1 MTCLLLPCPA
11 AATLLEG
18 SGSSLLGPLFSQWI
32 PAYLEHT
39 SAGRKTQ
46 LTMKYNPIGSGGGLD
61 NIVSNASL
69 WAGSEAVVKDSQYAT
84 APGLQ
89 MLPVVSAPIAM
100 VFNLPGI
107 TALTLTRE
115 IIARMFSYDILYWD
129 DAAIQSQNQQLQ
141 LPHRRIEVV
150 VRSGSSGTSFV
161 MTSAL
166 VSFGWAALPGC
177 ARPGMSCEVTK
188 RLGEVGFDEATSGGR
203 AYTVKTGSSGLTSYV
218 KATSYS
224 IGYVGVATALHM
236 GVSFG
241 IVKNRAGVLT
251 VANRQDSQ
259 LAADS
264 SQYDRTTITANVHD
278 KVGYPVLG
286 IAYAVYWREFETKYL
301 GATPDVKLV
310 YCAKYFE
317 TVNFLYWIYTSAVS
331 EEYIKSSNLVPL
343 TAQVANQVISKLW
356 SSSCDGVSWKSS
368 DSLLKVA
375 VDNDLTSGIVNTL
388 SYQHHLNK
396 NDSVVTTQFVEEGNP
411 LVLSFKRMSARG
423 ADALLAED
431 RSTEAVAWLP
441 VWSTPLVIVSNIGV
455 PGLTVSIELDI
466 TTIQKIL
473 DGRIT
478 HWLHADIKGRNAH
491 LPLPNKAITI
501 VGHHSLLY
509 PVLQGLEVTGA
520 WADIAS
526 LKNATLAARRV
537 LVNTTSE
544 HEVAEYVSANTGSL
558 AIVNHEIAPQWGL
571 SEVHPVPTGG
581 VSAKGPK
588 DEGYPFYSY
597 VFIGTPNALRT
608 EERARAASAN
618 GTNPDEVPPVED
630 ELASLVPTRLA
641 AEEIVS
647 YVAWLTDAS
656 PRGSAVHSTAA
667 RSSSSWILESEGLVA
682 LSRLPTNKEFINRYF
697 ERVTIDGQ
705 LVFPP
710 VDAPTKAAISG
721 TLIGIITASGVG
733 LLLIFFIPALL
744 KYHKETARVR
754 HLQNNSTIAELSA
767 ECIADMRLEELEYLR
782 SIKNPNRIQ
791 EAFIKIVDTLME
803 YRRYLPSSVLIA
815 RDGDLDGCDEDDLHC
830 PVLPDS
836 AATPF
841 DGPILSPAE
850 SFLSSTAAAVPT
862 DERKKGWGMFGLG
875 KYSKAPLPP
884 GMIGTPQGAGH
895 LVVPS
900 PSPGQGNSEDAG
912 SVKNSAGSGGGGE
925 SPGGAP
931 AQGITPHVVV
941 HAQPRLSRF
950 TVGLT
955 KRRATV
961 AAVSFDVSGDY
972 DGSNEIG
979 YLTLLE
985 QVLAAT
991 SNMSRKTFVQVGNMG
1006 IVYLSWNTAC
1016 PLVSHTTVGLDVTCA
1031 LMKSFD
1037 DANPAN
1043 APETSERMDSSRE
1056 GSSSSLGR
1064 VSYYAP
1070 SKVRYRVGVATGVVY
1085 CGNVGGNNSRV
1096 FVLNG
1101 PAVEKAEL
1109 LAKYSGE
1116 VCSVSCAHGSGT
1128 DFYQGFCIADDDTVA
1143 EKAHAY
1149 LCYRVDYLAFSRSG
1163 KRQFL
1168 WAMTGKEQGGVSE
1181 WMYEMQQ
1188 HEDERTKT
1196 LPGLAT
1202 MMWDA
1207 VRKRETVKLKDM
1219 HAAFLRMCDLGQSRI
1234 VCDRLLRCTVEV
1246 LEDRDQVYF
1255 LSPFQLQG
1263 RDREIGDARSSYRTL
1278 LGPSGISVGCYSQ
1291 GASGSSGDK
1300 GPLSAAVAAAAAAA
1314 AAAEQAEEQAAAASA
1329 SR

>member
-1 MTCLLLPCPA
+1 MNWPTVALSVLSACLLTPRPA
-11 AATLLEG
+11 AATTLAG
-18 SGSSLLGPLFSQWI
+18 SGSSLLGPLFAKWM
-32 PAYLEHT
+32 PAY
-39 SAGRKTQ
+39 SALSGGR
-46 LTMKYNPIGSGGGLD
+46 LSMAYDPVGSGGGLD

-721 TLIGIITASGVG
+721 TLIGIITASGVAV
-733 LLLIFFIPALL
+733 LLLLSIPAVI
-744 KYHKETARVR
+744 KYRNEMARVR
-754 HLQNNSTIAELSA
+754 HLQNNSTMAELFA

-791 EAFIKIVDTLME
+791 EAFIKIGDTLME
-803 YRRYLPSSVLIA
+803 YRRYLPSSVLMSH
-815 RDGDLDGCDEDDLHC
+815 GSDEGDDLS
-830 PVLPDS
+830 PVE
-836 AATPF
+836 ATKMETR
-841 DGPILSPAE
+841 LSDNRSVE
-850 SFLSSTAAAVPT
+850 S
-862 DERKKGWGMFGLG
+862 
-875 KYSKAPLPP
+875 
-884 GMIGTPQGAGH
+884 
-895 LVVPS
+895 
-900 PSPGQGNSEDAG
+900 
-912 SVKNSAGSGGGGE
+912 SGG
-925 SPGGAP
+925 S
-931 AQGITPHVVV
+931 QGSWGNAASTGDSGMAV
-941 HAQPRLSRF
+941 HAARF
-950 TVGLT
+950 RVGLIR
-955 KRRATV
+955 KRATV
-961 AAVSFDVSGDY
+961 AALHFELGCDASG
-972 DGSNEIG
+972 SQQVE

-985 QVLAAT
+985 QVLSQT
-991 SNMSRKTFVQVGNMG
+991 PSTLRKTFVQTGNLG
-1006 IVYLSWNTAC
+1006 VVHLSWNTSVHTSGHRTLALDILCRVMKSLEKDSQRLSFYNTC
-1016 PLVSHTTVGLDVTCA
+1016 PRHVSAGRLSDFSHTGSATSHAPLDVGL
-1031 LMKSFD
+1031 
-1037 DANPAN
+1037 
-1043 APETSERMDSSRE
+1043 
-1056 GSSSSLGR
+1056 LG
-1064 VSYYAP
+1064 
-1070 SKVRYRVGVATGVVY
+1070 KVRYRLGVASGVVY

-1116 VCSVSCAHGSGT
+1116 VAATHVNGSSAEGRVGG
-1128 DFYQGFCIADDDTVA
+1128 YCVVDDETLF

-1149 LCYRVDYLAFSRSG
+1149 HCYVVDSILLGYSRKAS
-1163 KRQFL
+1163 FVWVL
-1168 WAMTGKEQGGVSE
+1168 TGKAAEAVTE
-1181 WMYEMQQ
+1181 WMYAMELR
-1188 HEDERTKT
+1188 DSVITT
-1196 LPGLAT
+1196 SLPGLAT
-1202 MMWDA
+1202 SLWEA
-1207 VRKRETVKLKDM
+1207 VRAKDVKRVVTLRDEL
-1219 HAAFLRMCDLGQSRI
+1219 AAKASGAEVL
-1234 VCDRLLRCTVEV
+1234 VTKRLLKC
-1246 LEDRDQVYF
+1246 
-1255 LSPFQLQG
+1255 
-1263 RDREIGDARSSYRTL
+1263 
-1278 LGPSGISVGCYSQ
+1278 
-1291 GASGSSGDK
+1291 
-1300 GPLSAAVAAAAAAA
+1300 
-1314 AAAEQAEEQAAAASA
+1314 AAEMAEGGGTAWYISSFELLPLKLTEEEDAGSA
-1329 SR
+1329 KATQIKPN

>member
-1 MTCLLLPCPA
+1 MNWPTVALSVLSACLLTPRPA
-11 AATLLEG
+11 AATTLAG
-18 SGSSLLGPLFSQWI
+18 SGSSLLGPLFAKWM
-32 PAYLEHT
+32 PAY
-39 SAGRKTQ
+39 SALSGGR
-46 LTMKYNPIGSGGGLD
+46 LSMAYDPVGSGGGLD

-343 TAQVANQVISKLW
+343 TARVANQVIVKLW

-368 DSLLKVA
+368 DSLLKVS
-375 VDNDLTSGIVNTL
+375 VDNDLTSDIVNTL

-431 RSTEAVAWLP
+431 RSNEATAWLP
-441 VWSTPLVIVSNIGV
+441 VWSTPLVVACNIGV
-455 PGLTVSIELDI
+455 PGLTVAIELDI

-491 LPLPNKAITI
+491 LPLPNKSITI
-501 VGHHSLLY
+501 VGHHSLLH
-509 PVLQGLEVTGA
+509 PVLEGLGITDT
-520 WADIAS
+520 WHDLAS
-526 LKNATLAARRV
+526 LTLADRRV

-544 HEVAEYVSANTGSL
+544 HEVAEYMFANTGSL
-558 AIVNHEIAPQWGL
+558 AILHHEIAPQWGL

-597 VFIGTPNALRT
+597 VFIGTPNALHT
-608 EERARAASAN
+608 EEHENEMAN
-618 GTNPDEVPPVED
+618 MTGEHED
-630 ELASLVPTRLA
+630 HDNADHVPTRLA

-682 LSRLPTNKEFINRYF
+682 LSRLLMNKEFINRYF

-721 TLIGIITASGVG
+721 TLIGIITASGVAV
-733 LLLIFFIPALL
+733 LLLLSIPAVI
-744 KYHKETARVR
+744 KYRNETARVR

-803 YRRYLPSSVLIA
+803 YRRYLPSSVLMSH
-815 RDGDLDGCDEDDLHC
+815 GSDEGEEPAC
-830 PVLPDS
+830 PVSPLSERPRLDIPITS
-836 AATPF
+836 PTASVKGSVESTGVGLESPCHVPF
-841 DGPILSPAE
+841 E
-850 SFLSSTAAAVPT
+850 VH
-862 DERKKGWGMFGLG
+862 
-875 KYSKAPLPP
+875 
-884 GMIGTPQGAGH
+884 TPQTRAH
-895 LVVPS
+895 
-900 PSPGQGNSEDAG
+900 
-912 SVKNSAGSGGGGE
+912 
-925 SPGGAP
+925 
-931 AQGITPHVVV
+931 T
-941 HAQPRLSRF
+941 RF
-950 TVGLT
+950 TVGLN

-985 QVLAAT
+985 QVLAAM
-991 SNMSRKTFVQVGNMG
+991 SNMSRKTFVQVGNVG

-1037 DANPAN
+1037 GASINGRKPSGTNPSDN
-1043 APETSERMDSSRE
+1043 NNSC
-1056 GSSSSLGR
+1056 SSLK
-1064 VSYYAP
+1064 SATTYYP
-1070 SKVRYRVGVATGVVY
+1070 SSKVRYRVGVATGVVY

-1219 HAAFLRMCDLGQSRI
+1219 HAAFLRMCYLGQSRI

-1255 LSPFQLQG
+1255 LSSFQVLGQNDVHG
-1263 RDREIGDARSSYRTL
+1263 VPAVAWANAGVHRPSYPHSDQLRRSIGSHT
-1278 LGPSGISVGCYSQ
+1278 
-1291 GASGSSGDK
+1291 
-1300 GPLSAAVAAAAAAA
+1300 LSA
-1314 AAAEQAEEQAAAASA
+1314 
-1329 SR
+1329 